1 MPAGTVTVVNVP
13 SDQRPRGVTV
23 RIFPV
28 ASHDRSTG
36 FAGSTLMA
44 AATDAA
50 SIGVVKA
57 MVTGSVSPRSVEK
70 VVVKAVWASGRI
82 GVVRV
87 ATVVCGLAGSEDAD
101 AEDESQAEREADP
114 GQGRASQKCADTG
127 REGNGGGQQRIRGL
141 TQ

>member
-1 MPAGTVTVVNVP
+1 MNVP

-28 ASHDRSTG
+28 LSHDRSTG

-44 AATDAA
+44 PATDAA

-57 MVTGSVSPRSVEK
+57 RVTGSESPRSVEK
-70 VVVKAVWASGRI
+70 VVVNAVWASGRI
-82 GVVRV
+82 GEVRRRDR
-87 ATVVCGLAGSEDAD
+87 GLRLAGSEDAD
-101 AEDESQAEREADP
+101 TEDESQAEREADP
-114 GQGRASQKCADTG
+114 GQRRASQKCAETG
-127 REGNGGGQQRIRGL
+127 REDNGGGQQRIRGL